1 MMNELITPPGISL
14 IKFSTIKS
22 PPNPLKTKE
31 NKDAPIRMKKTID
44 EIFMVSSDASIRE
57 ITLILFFIDKKI
69 EPKAPNDADSVG
81 VAIPNKIDPKTII
94 IKLTGGIIILK
105 ILYREI
111 LDCFKLLLIGKIL
124 GLKEAHIKIHKK

>member
-69 EPKAPNDADSVG
+69 EPKAPNDADSVAVG
-81 VAIPNKIDPKTII
+81 ATPA
-94 IKLTGGIIILK
+94 G
-105 ILYREI
+105 RR
-111 LDCFKLLLIGKIL
+111 
-124 GLKEAHIKIHKK
+124 